1 MSSYNSPLPV
11 GSAEGT
17 GAAAIAIA
25 ETPGGTNNN
34 GNATDSAGNV
44 RVDFVWGNYPMQ
56 PNDVRTEEAAG
67 NFGGTTGS
75 DAFAYQSAVVTAA
88 SGNGTTV
95 TYTAANAFN
104 VGQTV
109 TITGLATSALNLSN
123 VLIASLVGTEGART
137 GFTVTNAAS
146 GSDTAQTAVAKVVIG
161 EIPGVGAD
169 ASWSAT
175 TKVAGARLDAAL
187 DNHANAEAE
196 WNNYPAFTPGAG
208 NYKVTAAT
216 GNGTTVTYTAQ
227 NNLAVGD
234 VVNITGLTASAYNL
248 SGATVATADALK
260 FTVTNAANAGEIT
273 GQWYGKVES
282 TTALTAADGAGIG
295 YIVVPSVLGE
305 TTALALDE
313 LKDAGYETA
322 NITTATA
329 ATNTATQP
337 TQINVTTTTAAT
349 VTVSGG
355 TSTWPVGTKVTIA
368 AGTGIPAA
376 LVGTWSVTGGSG
388 STLVIAGSG
397 WTVADTGAITPGT
410 RLTGAAGTIKT
421 QSTAAGASS
430 VATTATITVTPW
442 A

>member
-1 MSSYNSPLPV
+1 MALD
-11 GSAEGT
+11 T
-17 GAAAIAIA
+17 G
-25 ETPGGTNNN
+25 
-34 GNATDSAGNV
+34 GNV
-44 RVDFVWGNYPMQ
+44 SVDFVWGNHPMQ
-56 PNDVRTEEAAG
+56 PNDIRTEEAAV
-67 NFGGTTGS
+67 NIGGTTGS
-75 DAFAYQSAVVTAA
+75 NLEAFQSAVVTAA

-104 VGQTV
+104 VGQKV
-109 TITGLATSALNLSN
+109 TITGLATSALNLSD
-123 VLIASLVGTEGART
+123 VFIASLVGTEGART

-161 EIPGVGAD
+161 RLPGVGAD
-169 ASWSAT
+169 VSWSAT
-175 TKVAGARLDAAL
+175 TAVTGARLDAAL
-187 DNHANAEAE
+187 DNHANAEAG
-196 WNNYPAFTPGAG
+196 WSGYPSYTPGAA
-208 NYKVTAAT
+208 NYMVTAAS
-216 GNGTTVTYTAQ
+216 GNGTTVTYTSQ
-227 NNLAVGD
+227 NELEVGD

-248 SGATVATADALK
+248 SAATVASANAYL

-273 GQWYGKVES
+273 GQRGKVES
-282 TTALTAADGAGIG
+282 TTALTAYDGAGIG
-295 YIVVPSVLGE
+295 YINVPSVLGD
-305 TTALALDE
+305 TTAVALDE

-337 TQINVTTTTAAT
+337 TQINVTSTTAAT

-376 LVGTWSVTGGSG
+376 LVGTWTVTGGSG

-410 RLTGAAGTIKT
+410 RLTGTAGTIKT
-421 QSTAAGASS
+421 QSTAAAASS
-430 VATTATITVTPW
+430 IATTATITITPW